1 MKLTFR
7 GWQREV
13 TPHSHSVIPVEF
25 IKERYSSKG
34 AGQPLTWNGPLSAFG
49 KVTGLGLS
57 GSFLVEFE
65 FEAPELRNWLEQ
77 YVRGN
82 PEAASACFPKCRQKP
97 SSNLAGRRPLRLR
110 EKGKPQHE
118 PRYA

>member
-13 TPHSHSVIPVEF
+13 TAHNHSVIAVEF
-25 IKERYSSKG
+25 IKRRYSSKA

-57 GSFLVEFE
+57 GSFLVEFK

-77 YVRGN
+77 YVRGILKW
-82 PEAASACFPKCRQKP
+82 PSACFPKCRQKP
-97 SSNLAGRRPLRLR
+97 SSN
-110 EKGKPQHE
+110 
-118 PRYA
+118 